1 MNMDP
6 QSQTQSP
13 FSDPAFPILDGDPA
27 INDSQRADLH
37 DAFFNTKSPEELVAK
52 LQPLAVPEDTKDKLY
67 QAKKSLM
74 PAVAP
79 LDKAIGAINTLKSLP
94 PEVADYAEAHP
105 TLAKLLIG
113 AATTPEK
120 AADEAGAAPAAS
132 STTRKGGKSS
142 TSKKA
147 SAAAPVVLPPRP
159 DGLEHL
165 PPVDPSNFRVLASDG
180 GIHDVDKRRIHDAF
194 AIDPKLQVL
203 NPDA

>member
-1 MNMDP
+1 MDP

-52 LQPLAVPEDTKDKLY
+52 LQPLVVPEDTKDKLY

-159 DGLEHL
+159 DGLEHF
-165 PPVDPSNFRVLASDG
+165 PPIPDGHKRILASDFG
-180 GIHDVDKRRIHDAF
+180 VHDVPEENVAKVF
-194 AIDPKLQVL
+194 AIDPRAQIL
-203 NPDA
+203 NP